1 MIEIFPRN
9 VFLYLLKN
17 SSSHSIKPRILY
29 TARIAM
35 YNEYSRP
42 LVRKSWS
49 CDGRCIIRVQGL
61 WGVGCPGVQEELGL
75 NPFWRLWV
83 DILGI
88 VERRHYIETPNMLV
102 TNRQEWAQKSWEVTF
117 VGWYTLHILIQWK
130 NQTITL
136 FDKYYNTT
144 L

>member
-1 MIEIFPRN
+1 MIEIFPRT

-117 VGWYTLHILIQWK
+117 IGYYTSHILIKWK
-130 NQTITL
+130 SGNHTIR
-136 FDKYYNTT
+136 
-144 L
+144 